1 MTKERIYEIV
11 EAAREGDRASRVF
24 DLFIMFLIAANV
36 LAVIFETVPSM
47 WKWAIWFQAFD
58 EISLTIF
65 TLEYVTRL
73 WVCTIDPRHRGS
85 VRGRLKFMRTPM
97 ALVDLLAILPFF
109 LPVLLPIDLRELR
122 AVRLVRFFRVFKLA
136 RYSRSL
142 RLLGRVFQSKREELM
157 IALFIEAFLL
167 VFVSSVM
174 YHVEHDAQPEI
185 FTSIPA
191 SMWWGV
197 VTLTTV
203 GYGDMSPVTVAG
215 KMCAAVLAVGG
226 VAMFA
231 LPAGILASGFRT
243 DVGEVDDPTCCPHCG
258 KSSDKPVDQ
267 PQPPTALDISDVLLP
282 LSSPAT
288 EAESPDRDTRRY

>member
-1 MTKERIYEIV
+1 M
-11 EAAREGDRASRVF
+11 S
-24 DLFIMFLIAANV
+24 LIAANV
-36 LAVIFETVPSM
+36 LAVIMETLPSLRG
-47 WKWAIWFQAFD
+47 WSLWFRAFD

-65 TLEYVTRL
+65 TLEYLTRL
-73 WVCTIDPRHRGS
+73 WVCTSDPRYGGS
-85 VRGRLKFMRTPM
+85 LRGRLEFMRTPM
-97 ALVDLLAILPFF
+97 AIVDLLAILPFF

-122 AVRLVRFFRVFKLA
+122 AIRLVRFFRVFKLA

-142 RLLGRVFQSKREELM
+142 RLLARVFQSKREELM

-167 VFVSSVM
+167 IFVSSVM

-203 GYGDMSPVTVAG
+203 GYGDMSPVTIAG
-215 KMCAAVLAVGG
+215 KICAAVLAVSG

-231 LPAGILASGFRT
+231 LPAGILASGFRA
-243 DVGEVDDPTCCPHCG
+243 DLGESPDEGSESTRCPHCG
-258 KSSDKPVDQ
+258 KESSEFVGL
-267 PQPPTALDISDVLLP
+267 TLDTNS
-282 LSSPAT
+282 
-288 EAESPDRDTRRY
+288 DRDLKSSHESRSEDLERV